1 MSSAAAVIPVTRHST
16 VWSIARYVAWRN
28 LRLLLR
34 SPSLLVPALLLPL
47 FFFIA
52 FDGALSSLTSLPG
65 FGENKNYTSFQ
76 YVFALMQSAG
86 FTGAMGGFAMSEDFE
101 TGFMDLLMT
110 TASARAAILLG
121 YVIAMIGRLVIA
133 VAVLTPVAYAFGMRF
148 NGSWYQTLG
157 VFALAA
163 LLCVIAT
170 LWACGVAMFVRSF
183 AAAPGMFL
191 PIFLLFFLAPVFLPL
206 NELTGWLHSVAV
218 VNPFTRFL
226 EAGRGFMGGTN
237 TDVLWAFGA
246 AVGLVVL
253 TALWAVRGVRS
264 ASRAG

>member
-1 MSSAAAVIPVTRHST
+1 VTAAALPVTSHST
-16 VWSIARYVAWRN
+16 IRSISRYVAWRN

-65 FGENKNYTSFQ
+65 FGSNKDYSAFQ
-76 YVFALMQSAG
+76 FIFALMQSAG
-86 FTGAMGGFAMSEDFE
+86 FTGAMGGFAMAEDFE
-101 TGFMDLLMT
+101 TGFMDRLMT
-110 TASARAAILLG
+110 TASTRFAIILG
-121 YVIAMIGRLVIA
+121 YVIAMLGRYVIA
-133 VAVLTPVAYAFGMRF
+133 AAVLTPVAYGFGMRF
-148 NGSWYQTLG
+148 QGNAYQIAG
-157 VFALAA
+157 IFALGA
-163 LLCVIAT
+163 LLNIIAT
-170 LWACGVAMFVRSF
+170 LWATGVAMHVRSF

-191 PIFLLFFLAPVFLPL
+191 PLFLLFFLAPVFVPL

-226 EAGRGFMGGTN
+226 EAGRGFISGDN
-237 TDVLWAFGA
+237 VDVLWAFGA
-246 AVGLVVL
+246 GLALVL
-253 TALWAVRGVRS
+253 LTGLWAMHGVRS

>member
-1 MSSAAAVIPVTRHST
+1 MNAAAVPVTSHAT

-28 LRLLLR
+28 LKLLMR
-34 SPSLLVPALLLPL
+34 SPALLVPALLLPL

-52 FDGALSSLTSLPG
+52 FNGALSSLTNLPG
-65 FGENKNYTSFQ
+65 FGSKDYSAFQ
-76 YVFALMQSAG
+76 FVFALMQSAG

-101 TGFMDLLMT
+101 SGFMDRLMT
-110 TASARAAILLG
+110 TASARAAIILG
-121 YVIAMIGRLVIA
+121 YVIAMLGRFVIA
-133 VAVLTPVAYAFGMRF
+133 AIVLTPVAYAFGMRF
-148 NGSWYQTLG
+148 HGNALQIVGLYG
-157 VFALAA
+157 LAA
-163 LLCVIAT
+163 VLNVIAT
-170 LWACGVAMFVRSF
+170 LWATGVAMHVRSF

-226 EAGRGFMGGTN
+226 EAGRGFLSGEN

-246 AVGLVVL
+246 GAGLVVL
-253 TALWAVRGVRS
+253 TGLWALKGVRS
-264 ASRAG
+264 ASRG

>member
-1 MSSAAAVIPVTRHST
+1 MTAAAIPVTTHAT
-16 VWSIARYVAWRN
+16 TWSIARFVAWRN
-28 LRLLLR
+28 LKLLFR

-65 FGENKNYTSFQ
+65 FGSKDYTAFQ
-76 YVFALMQSAG
+76 FVFALMQSAG

-101 TGFMDLLMT
+101 TGFMDRLMT
-110 TASARAAILLG
+110 TASARFAIILG
-121 YVIAMIGRLVIA
+121 YVIAMLGRFVIA
-133 VAVLTPVAYAFGMRF
+133 AAVLTPVAFAFGMSF
-148 NGSWYQTLG
+148 KGHWYQTAG
-157 VFALAA
+157 VFVLAA
-163 LLCVIAT
+163 LLNIIAT
-170 LWACGVAMFVRSF
+170 LWACGVAMHVRSF

-206 NELTGWLHSVAV
+206 SELTGWLHSVAV

-226 EAGRGFMGGTN
+226 EAGRGFMSGVN

-246 AVGLVVL
+246 GVGLIVL
-253 TALWAVRGVRS
+253 TGLWALRGVRS